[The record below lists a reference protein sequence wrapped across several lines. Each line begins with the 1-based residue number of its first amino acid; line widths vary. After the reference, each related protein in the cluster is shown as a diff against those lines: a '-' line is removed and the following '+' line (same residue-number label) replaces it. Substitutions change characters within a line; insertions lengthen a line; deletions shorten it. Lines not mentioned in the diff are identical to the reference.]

1 MPKYKRCILIDDSK
15 ADLFIAKLIIQK
27 CNLESEVITLN
38 NGEEAL
44 EWFQAHQDIKD
55 TLVLLDINM
64 PVMNGFEFL
73 ESIKP
78 ITFDSSVDV
87 YLLSSSTH
95 PEDQKRA
102 QEYDLVKSYLVKPI
116 KRETILELIN

>member
-1 MPKYKRCILIDDSK
+1 MSKYQRCILIDDSK

-27 CNLESEVITLN
+27 CNVDSEIIELN
-38 NGEEAL
+38 NGEEAS
-44 EWFQAHQDIKD
+44 EWFHAHQDIKD

-64 PVMNGFEFL
+64 PIMNGFEFL
-73 ESIKP
+73 ESIKS
-78 ITFDSSVDV
+78 IAFDSSVDV

-116 KRETILELIN
+116 KRETIIELIN

>member
-1 MPKYKRCILIDDSK
+1 MSKYKRCILIDDSK

-27 CNLESEVITLN
+27 CNLESEIVELN

-44 EWFQAHQDIKD
+44 EWFQANQDIKD

-64 PVMNGFEFL
+64 PIMNGFEFL
-73 ESIKP
+73 DSIKP
-78 ITFDSSVDV
+78 ITFHSSVDV

-102 QEYDLVKSYLVKPI
+102 KDYDLVKSYLVKPI